1 MSQQAKGQ
9 EPKAAAGQVA
19 PQPDGQEPTG
29 KEQPEKQP
37 ESTLSLE
44 DALAETKKA
53 RREAAKYRT
62 SLRKLE
68 DADAERKKA
77 EMTEAERIKA
87 ELVEAQAKAAE
98 AEKRATETMLR
109 MSVVAGAAKAGFND
123 PMDAWSMIDVT
134 TLEVGDDGMVTGVED
149 AIMGL
154 LKDKPY
160 LAKQAQGSIT
170 PTNPQGG
177 TVQETDDQKRAR
189 IFGARKSSF
198 FDGGG
203 VMPFKQE

>member
-1 MSQQAKGQ
+1 MTQPEGQ
-9 EPKAAAGQVA
+9 EPKVVEGQVA

-29 KEQPEKQP
+29 TEQQDVKP
-37 ESTLSLE
+37 ESTLSPE
-44 DALAETKKA
+44 DMQTEMKKA

-68 DADAERKKA
+68 EAEEARKKA
-77 EMTEAERIKA
+77 EMTETERIKA
-87 ELVEAQAKAAE
+87 ELTEAKAKAAE
-98 AEKRATETMLR
+98 AEERATETMLR
-109 MSVVAGAAKAGFND
+109 MSVVSAAAKAGFND

-134 TLEVGDDGMVTGVED
+134 TLEVGDDGTVTGVEE
-149 AIMGL
+149 AVIKL

-177 TVQETDDQKRAR
+177 PVKQTDDEMRAR
-189 IFGARKSSF
+189 IFGARKSDF
-198 FDGGG
+198 WDGGG
-203 VMPFKQE
+203 VMPYKQ